1 MKVGDL
7 VYLNEQGERMY
18 GKGLGIGVIV
28 EGRKEQTVAIHWP
41 VQHEHDRKYY
51 FVQGVELITAAGK
64 E

>member
-28 EGRKEQTVAIHWP
+28 EGRKEQTIGIHWS
-41 VQHEHDRKYY
+41 VQPEYDRKYY
-51 FVQGVELITAAGK
+51 YVQCVEAVNETN
-64 E
+64 